1 MMRTIQTS
9 RSRDTSTI
17 QKTLKVSFGSLWS
30 PGRALEVGKAMRD
43 LMADWKKWTSE
54 ERLLAMVLTLLLIG
68 LPVRTLIAA
77 APL

>member
-1 MMRTIQTS
+1 
-9 RSRDTSTI
+9 
-17 QKTLKVSFGSLWS
+17 
-30 PGRALEVGKAMRD
+30 MRD
-43 LMADWKKWTSE
+43 LKADWKKWTSE